1 MSSTL
6 ATYNFRAGDVL
17 YLGTWYLPLEHWAL
31 VTDNNTVIENRF
43 GIGVIE
49 TKIEDFIK
57 RYQYFNLKKVI
68 RDDTKDLQVVLQRAR
83 SLLGNK
89 YSLIDFN
96 CEHFIDYIFD
106 RKPISE
112 QVIIANRFILG
123 AIAGAVATYIIVKL
137 RD

>member
-1 MSSTL
+1 MASTL

-123 AIAGAVATYIIVKL
+123 AIAGAVATYIIVKI